1 MRLSAPLP
9 STSTGLFWLPPEAA
23 AAATSHQVWLEPTS
37 VPSPRPSMAPRLPSA
52 PRVPMRPAPE
62 QPKVMNGAQ
71 PPPSALTVPQ
81 VLTGYW
87 LATW

>member
-1 MRLSAPLP
+1 
-9 STSTGLFWLPPEAA
+9 
-23 AAATSHQVWLEPTS
+23 
-37 VPSPRPSMAPRLPSA
+37 
-52 PRVPMRPAPE
+52 MRPAPE
-62 QPKVMNGAQ
+62 PPKVMNGAQ